1 MILIDQ
7 TKKFKTILITL
18 KFKRVARVDEFAFRT
33 LLPSVLRTKT
43 NLYKNRQQFNEKLEN
58 LYGASLTSNTNKIGT
73 LSVIHVQLKLINP
86 SLALDQTLFEEGLA
100 FLKEYMYGHD
110 RFNENDFILEKNMLI
125 EEVVAKENDKTRYA
139 LTRLFEEMCPN
150 ELYGARVSGTKSQ
163 LESLTFKQFK
173 QSYKDFI
180 ENDELQIILSG
191 DVDQEEV
198 KLAQVYF
205 PQASFNAMDFL
216 DYETK
221 PILVVKELVEHDKI
235 SQTKL
240 NIGYRLPIRQGD
252 SKHVAA
258 VLFNAA
264 LGGYVHSRL
273 FLNVREKHSL
283 CYYVSSVYDAYKG
296 IMFIYSGVDAKR
308 LDLAKKVIDEE
319 VRRMSTERI
328 SEKELALS
336 KQALINDLKESEDSQ
351 GARQNLMYI
360 QALLGKTPTLAER
373 IEKIEQVTPEDLLAV
388 GKLLVKDTVY
398 LLDVER

>member
-1 MILIDQ
+1 L
-7 TKKFKTILITL
+7 
-18 KFKRVARVDEFAFRT
+18 VNPGFA
-33 LLPSVLRTKT
+33 S
-43 NLYKNRQQFNEKLEN
+43 
-58 LYGASLTSNTNKIGT
+58 
-73 LSVIHVQLKLINP
+73 
-86 SLALDQTLFEEGLA
+86 DDTLFQEGLN
-100 FLKEYMYGHD
+100 FLKEYIYGHD
-110 RFNENDFILEKNMLI
+110 RFNEKDFELEKSLLI
-125 EEVVAKENDKTRYA
+125 EEVVSKENDKTRFA
-139 LTRLFEEMCPN
+139 LTRLFEEMCKH
-150 ELYGARVSGTKSQ
+150 ELYGARVSGTKEQ
-163 LESLTFKQFK
+163 LEALSFKQFK
-173 QSYKDFI
+173 KMYQDFI

-191 DVDQEEV
+191 DVTPENVSLTQAV
-198 KLAQVYF
+198 F
-205 PQASFNAMDFL
+205 PNASFVPMDFL

-221 PILVVKELVEHDKI
+221 EVKTIQEIVEHDKI

-252 SKHVAA
+252 NKHVAA

-296 IMFIYSGVDAKR
+296 ILFIYSGVDAKR

-319 VRRMSTERI
+319 VKRMCTERI

-351 GARQNLMYI
+351 GARQNLIYTQM
-360 QALLGKTPTLAER
+360 LLGKTPTLAER
-373 IEKIEQVTPEDLLAV
+373 IEKIEQVTPADLLEV

>member
-1 MILIDQ
+1 MILVDQ
-7 TKKFKTILITL
+7 TKKFKTVLITL
-18 KFKRVARVDEFAFRT
+18 KFKRVAKVDEFAFRT

-43 NLYKNRQQFNEKLEN
+43 NQYKNRQQFNEKLESM
-58 LYGASLTSNTNKIGT
+58 YGASLTSNTNKTGI
-73 LSVIHVQLKLINP
+73 LSIIHVQLKLVNP
-86 SLALDQTLFEEGLA
+86 SLALDHMLFSEGLN
-100 FLKEYMYGHD
+100 FLKEYIYGHD
-110 RFNENDFILEKNMLI
+110 TFSEKDFELEKSLLI
-125 EEVVAKENDKTRYA
+125 EEVVSKENDKTRFA
-139 LTRLFEEMCPN
+139 LTRLFEEMCQG
-150 ELYGARVSGTKSQ
+150 ELYGARVSGTKAQ
-163 LESLTFKQFK
+163 LEALTFKQFK
-173 QSYKDFI
+173 KMYKDFV

-191 DVDQEEV
+191 DVDHRDVSLTQTI
-198 KLAQVYF
+198 F
-205 PQASFNAMDFL
+205 PNASFSPMDFL

-221 PILVVKELVEHDKI
+221 DVQSVTEVVEHDKI

-240 NIGYRLPIRQGD
+240 NIGYRFPIRQGD

-296 IMFIYSGVDAKR
+296 ILFIYSGVDAKR

-319 VRRMSTERI
+319 VKRMCTERI

-351 GARQNLMYI
+351 GARQNLIYI
-360 QALLGKTPTLAER
+360 QTLLGKTPTLAER
-373 IEKIEQVTPEDLLAV
+373 IEKIEQVTPDDLLEV

>member
-1 MILIDQ
+1 MILVDQ
-7 TKKFKTILITL
+7 TKKFKTVLITL
-18 KFKRVARVDEFAFRT
+18 KFKRVAKVDEFAFRT

-58 LYGASLTSNTNKIGT
+58 LYGASLTSNTNKTGI
-73 LSVIHVQLKLINP
+73 LSIIHVQLKLVNP
-86 SLALDQTLFEEGLA
+86 SLALDYKLMGEGLS
-100 FLKEYMYGHD
+100 FLKEYIYGHD
-110 RFNENDFILEKNMLI
+110 TFNENDFELEKRMLI
-125 EEVVAKENDKTRYA
+125 EEVVSKENDKTRYA
-139 LTRLFEEMCPN
+139 LSRLFEEMCQN
-150 ELYGARVSGTKSQ
+150 ELYGARVSGTKEQ
-163 LESLTFKQFK
+163 LEALTSKQFK
-173 QSYKDFI
+173 KMYRDFI
-180 ENDELQIILSG
+180 ANDELQIILSG
-191 DVDQEEV
+191 DVDDRDISLTQTI
-198 KLAQVYF
+198 F
-205 PQASFNAMDFL
+205 PNASFSQMDFL

-221 PILVVKELVEHDKI
+221 AIDSVKEIVEHDKI
-235 SQTKL
+235 NQTKL

-252 SKHVAA
+252 KNHVAA

-319 VRRMSTERI
+319 VKRMCTEKI
-328 SEKELALS
+328 SEKELGLS
-336 KQALINDLKESEDSQ
+336 KQALINDMKESEDSQ
-351 GARQNLMYI
+351 GARQSLIYI

-373 IEKIEQVTPEDLLAV
+373 IEKIEQVTPEDLLEV
-388 GKLLVKDTVY
+388 GKQLIKDTVY

>member
-100 FLKEYMYGHD
+100 FLKEYMFGHD

-139 LTRLFEEMCPN
+139 LTRLFEEMCPT
-150 ELYGARVSGTKSQ
+150 ELYGARVSGTQSQ

-173 QSYKDFI
+173 QYYKDFI
-180 ENDELQIILSG
+180 LQDELQIILSG
-191 DVDQEEV
+191 DIDQEAV
-198 KLAQVYF
+198 KLAQTYF
-205 PQASFNAMDFL
+205 PQASFKAMDFL

-221 PILVVKELVEHDKI
+221 PILAVKEIIEHDKI

-308 LDLAKKVIDEE
+308 LDLARKVIDEE
-319 VRRMSTERI
+319 VRRMSIERI

-351 GARQNLMYI
+351 GARQNLLYI

-373 IEKIEQVTPEDLLAV
+373 IEKIEQVTPDDLLAV

>member
-1 MILIDQ
+1 MILVDQ
-7 TKKFKTILITL
+7 TKKFKTVLITL
-18 KFKRVARVDEFAFRT
+18 KFKRQAKVDEFAFRT

-43 NLYKNRQQFNEKLEN
+43 NVYRNRQQFNEKLEN

-73 LSVIHVQLKLINP
+73 LSIIHVQLKLINP
-86 SLALDQTLFEEGLA
+86 NLALDHTLFAEGLN
-100 FLKEYMYGHD
+100 FLKEYVYGHD
-110 RFNENDFILEKNMLI
+110 HFNEKDFELEKQLLI

-150 ELYGARVSGTKSQ
+150 ELYGARVSGTKAQ
-163 LESLTFKQFK
+163 LEALTFKQFK
-173 QSYKDFI
+173 KAYKDFV

-191 DVDQEEV
+191 DVDQKDISLTEMI
-198 KLAQVYF
+198 F
-205 PQASFNAMDFL
+205 PNASFTTSDFL

-221 PILVVKELVEHDKI
+221 TIESVKTIVEHDQI
-235 SQTKL
+235 NQTKL
-240 NIGYRLPIRQGD
+240 NIGYRFPVRQGD
-252 SKHVAA
+252 ANHVAA

-308 LDLAKKVIDEE
+308 LDLATQVIDEE
-319 VRRMSTERI
+319 VRRMCTERI

-351 GARQNLMYI
+351 GARQNLLYI
-360 QALLGKTPTLAER
+360 QALLGKTPSLEER
-373 IEKIEQVTPEDLLAV
+373 IAKIEQVTPNDLLAV

>member
-7 TKKFKTILITL
+7 TKKFKTVLITL
-18 KFKRVARVDEFAFRT
+18 KFKRVATVDEFAFRT

-43 NLYKNRQQFNEKLEN
+43 NLYKNRQQFNEKLES
-58 LYGASLTSNTNKIGT
+58 LYGASLTSNTNKTGI
-73 LSVIHVQLKLINP
+73 LSIIHVQLKLVNP
-86 SLALDQTLFEEGLA
+86 SLALDESLFQEGLS
-100 FLKEYMYGHD
+100 FLKEYIYGHNT
-110 RFNENDFILEKNMLI
+110 FSEKDFELEKSLLI
-125 EEVVAKENDKTRYA
+125 EEVVAKENDKTRFA
-139 LTRLFEEMCPN
+139 LTRLFEEMCAN
-150 ELYGARVSGTKSQ
+150 ELYGARVSGTKEQ
-163 LESLTFKQFK
+163 LEALTFKQFK
-173 QSYKDFI
+173 KMYNDFI
-180 ENDELQIILSG
+180 QKDELQIILSG
-191 DVDQEEV
+191 DVTPENVSLTQSV
-198 KLAQVYF
+198 F
-205 PQASFNAMDFL
+205 PNASFSAMDFL
-216 DYETK
+216 DYESKAVTSVTE
-221 PILVVKELVEHDKI
+221 IVEHDKI

-252 SKHVAA
+252 AKHVAA

-319 VRRMSTERI
+319 VKRMCTERI

-360 QALLGKTPTLAER
+360 QMLLGKTPTLAER
-373 IEKIEQVTPEDLLAV
+373 IEKIEQVTPDDLLEV
-388 GKLLVKDTVY
+388 GKLLLKDTVY